1 MARTEL
7 TVLESLEADALRQR
21 VRELESALQITTLAL
36 GRSEYRVQD
45 LLRRLYGPKSDK
57 VDPAQLALLS
67 DQLDEDQ
74 ALREVK
80 PPVPAVPA
88 KPAKRRKGGVRHRR
102 ICRSN
107 VSRSIYPK
115 TRSGV

>member
-80 PPVPAVPA
+80 PPLPAVPA
-88 KPAKRRKGGVRHRR
+88 GYRYSTDHRPVTAAGDPAGG
-102 ICRSN
+102 CG
-107 VSRSIYPK
+107 SRAARPP
-115 TRSGV
+115 SGQ

>member
-67 DQLDEDQ
+67 DQLDRRHLQADQ
-74 ALREVK
+74 RQSRG
-80 PPVPAVPA
+80 VPDLGTPQA
-88 KPAKRRKGGVRHRR
+88 RCRHHQNHRR
-102 ICRSN
+102 ATAARL
-107 VSRSIYPK
+107 R
-115 TRSGV
+115 